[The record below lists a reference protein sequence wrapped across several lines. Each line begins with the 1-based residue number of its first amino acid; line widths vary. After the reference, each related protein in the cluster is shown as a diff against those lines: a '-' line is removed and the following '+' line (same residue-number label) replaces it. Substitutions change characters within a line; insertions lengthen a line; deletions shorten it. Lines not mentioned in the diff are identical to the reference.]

1 MAISMRSGP
10 LAPREGVAP
19 RDEAG
24 ARGRVNYHEAVS
36 PLFFIVDAGAGAAR
50 VARLWRAVVAE
61 VRRLG
66 LSFEF
71 ELTQG
76 ALTGASFT
84 RQALRAGAR
93 TIVAVGDDGTLNEVV
108 NGFFLDGEPLCPEA
122 SLALIPAGSSSVIA
136 RGLGIPGGLSA
147 LGLLVG
153 GQPVAVD
160 VGVATFA
167 GGPGQPAVRYF
178 LNNADVGMGDRG
190 AAAGMRLKWAGGIA
204 AFLLASVAAVTG
216 PRPWHGSMAL
226 DEGDPEVLDA
236 VSVVA
241 ALGPFTGGGMH
252 IAPQARM
259 DDGLLDVVT
268 VGAMDRGGLLRN
280 LPRVYTGHH
289 PAHPRVRHARART
302 VRIESDDRPLIEL
315 DGEVVGAGGAEFRIL
330 PGAIRILVPAP

>member
-1 MAISMRSGP
+1 MAISMSSDP
-10 LAPREGVAP
+10 LAPRDEGGRA
-19 RDEAG
+19 E
-24 ARGRVNYHEAVS
+24 RVNYHEAVS

-178 LNNADVGMGDRG
+178 LNNADVGMGDR

-204 AFLLASVAAVTG
+204 AFFLASVAAVTG

-280 LPRVYTGHH
+280 LPRIYRGHH
-289 PAHPRVRHARART
+289 LAHPRVRHARART

>member
-1 MAISMRSGP
+1 M
-10 LAPREGVAP
+10 
-19 RDEAG
+19 
-24 ARGRVNYHEAVS
+24 S

-50 VARLWRAVVAE
+50 AARLWPAVVAE
-61 VRRLG
+61 LRRLG

-71 ELTQG
+71 EWTQG
-76 ALTGASFT
+76 PLTGASFA

-93 TIVAVGDDGTLNEVV
+93 TIVAVGDDGTVHEVV

-178 LNNADVGMGDRG
+178 LNNADVGMGGRV
-190 AAAGMRLKWAGGIA
+190 AAAGMRLKWAGALGRF
-204 AFLLASVAAVTG
+204 FLAKVG
-216 PRPWHGSMAL
+216 AL
-226 DEGDPEVLDA
+226 GDPRSWRGCMSVDGGEPEAIEA
-236 VSVVA
+236 VSVIA
-241 ALGPFTGGGMH
+241 ALGPYPR

-268 VGAMDRGGLLRN
+268 VGAMDRGELLRN

-289 PAHPRVRHARART
+289 LSHRRVRHARART